1 MTGAGSSRGRS
12 GSFCGGTNWRERSRG
27 GRYEIPE
34 EAVAE
39 AIVNAVAHHG
49 RTSNG
54 SVQVMLFSDRLAIS
68 GAVP

>member
-12 GSFCGGTNWRERSRG
+12 GSFCGGTNWRERSR